1 MIEDQNEE
9 EEGRS
14 GEGVKEGERKR
25 GQQRT
30 KKENRR

>member
-9 EEGRS
+9 RRS
-14 GEGVKEGERKR
+14 GEGVKEGERER
-25 GQQRT
+25 GQQGT